1 MLKDLWNINYQ
12 PTKHM
17 KLQLYTYPK
26 GPAATLP
33 QEEVVSVMNQWG
45 RFNELRIGMLD
56 EGDRYTMPIQTE
68 LGPRSDTQLLAAL
81 AHGKLKPVYVDNIID
96 KTERTFF
103 LLNDEGDELFKYEYK
118 KEDCTDLD
126 ALRDGLNYILDQEE
140 L

>member
-1 MLKDLWNINYQ
+1 
-12 PTKHM
+12 
-17 KLQLYTYPK
+17 
-26 GPAATLP
+26 
-33 QEEVVSVMNQWG
+33 MNQWG

-56 EGDRYTMPIQTE
+56 DGDRYTMPIQTE
-68 LGPRSDTQLLAAL
+68 LGPRSDTQLLAVL
-81 AHGKLKPVYVDNIID
+81 AHEKLTPLYVDNIMD

>member
-1 MLKDLWNINYQ
+1 
-12 PTKHM
+12 M

-56 EGDRYTMPIQTE
+56 DGDRYTMPIQTE
-68 LGPRSDTQLLAAL
+68 LGPRSDTQLLAVL
-81 AHGKLKPVYVDNIID
+81 AHEKLKPLYVDNIMD